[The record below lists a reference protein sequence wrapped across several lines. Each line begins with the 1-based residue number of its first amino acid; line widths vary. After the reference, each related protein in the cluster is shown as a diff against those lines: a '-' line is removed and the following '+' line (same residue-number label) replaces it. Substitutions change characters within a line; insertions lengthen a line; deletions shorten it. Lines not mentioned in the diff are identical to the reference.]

1 MENTVPEPR
10 TIQPGE
16 KVPAYL
22 VIPVRQLRALLRYA
36 EENYLQRRIPGRE
49 PVYQLADECV
59 VLDLNVDTDQRIR
72 AIDGSYQTE
81 LSEQSR
87 RRYLA
92 GLFCDPDI
100 ESSDRWSKPCASEEQ
115 LTAQAR
121 TADKDELCHLLAT
134 AWSHGRWRAETFNEK
149 RMEEI
154 MVRLGFWPPTQ
165 ESCSSVGWS
174 KPCASSGE

>member
-1 MENTVPEPR
+1 MNDNSPR
-10 TIQPGE
+10 PIQPGE

-100 ESSDRWSKPCASEEQ
+100 ESSDRWSKPCASEKQLAAEQ
-115 LTAQAR
+115 AL
-121 TADKDELCHLLAT
+121 TADKDELCHLLAS
-134 AWSHGRWRAETFNEK
+134 AWYHGRWRPETFNEK

-154 MVRLGFWPPTQ
+154 MVRLGFWPTTEQSWPQ
-165 ESCSSVGWS
+165 
-174 KPCASSGE
+174 PA